1 MGNQGITE
9 IMLFV
14 SQGNSAKKI
23 ADMVYL
29 STGTVQTHIKK
40 IYQKLEIHTKQELI
54 DLVSDG
60 MLRHSGK

>member
-1 MGNQGITE
+1 
-9 IMLFV
+9 MLFV

-23 ADMVYL
+23 ADTVYL

-54 DLVSDG
+54 DLVSEG
-60 MLRHSGK
+60 MLRYSRK